1 MTPLGYVE
9 HALEVLA
16 ERRRRFL
23 QFDLFENLHEQLLYL
38 RSRLLDPHLER
49 AALHRISL
57 GASAVKEFE
66 ETDPELAR
74 ALKDAHYVAVR
85 TASGLKVDL
94 P

>member
-16 ERRRRFL
+16 ERRQRFPE
-23 QFDLFENLHEQLLYL
+23 FDLFENLHEQLLYL

-49 AALHRISL
+49 AVLHRVSL

-66 ETDPELAR
+66 EADPELAR
-74 ALKDAHYVAVR
+74 ALKDAHYVAIR

>member
-16 ERRRRFL
+16 ERRCRFP
-23 QFDLFENLHEQLLYL
+23 QFDLFEKLHEQLLYL
-38 RSRLLDPHLER
+38 RSRLLDPRLER

-57 GASAVKEFE
+57 GAIAVKEFE

-85 TASGLKVDL
+85 TARGLKVDL